1 MQIAL
6 TGATGFVGAHT
17 ASAILVRG
25 HGLRLLVRD
34 AGRLPA
40 DIAARATVVEGGL
53 DDANALKRLADGVDA
68 VIHVA
73 GAIKATSLAA
83 FMAVNAQG
91 AEKVADAAARAGV
104 RRFVHVSSLAAREPQ
119 LSGYC
124 ASKAAGEVAVR
135 KVADAAPA
143 MELVII
149 RPPAVYGPGDR
160 ATLPLI
166 RQLSGQVAI
175 MTGTA
180 GQRLSL
186 IHVADLASALVA
198 AAEGAGRNGA
208 CYEVDD
214 GTPGGYDHAAMA
226 EAVAHTT
233 GRTPAVV
240 HLPRW
245 LLAMVGTAAEGWM
258 KLSSNA
264 VILSRGKVRE
274 LWFENWVCSGGKF
287 EDAGPWRAR
296 YRFAEGFGQ
305 TLKWYR
311 DNGWLPAP

>member
-175 MTGTA
+175 MTGTT

-258 KLSSNA
+258 KLSGNA